1 MIDDLMTLWWW
12 RTTCRWSRDMNTSLS
27 SYLDVTLSTWIQIV
41 DQTWMFQP
49 KSPFQ
54 IFSSFT
60 LLALWGNR
68 RETKARDEIKI
79 KAVFHNT
86 FVFRFWKYIA
96 SSTFHH
102 PMTWWAC
109 FWRCFWWQ
117 CNEPLSPSQ
126 SQCWGIHISKITL
139 QPKSKSK
146 KANIFTS
153 SITTTIIII
162 ISDDSS
168 PTTICL
174 IVLNTWLHTP
184 HIGLVHSR
192 CNSVKKMFYV
202 QEFSNQAFTR

>member
-1 MIDDLMTLWWW
+1 MTLWWWW

-41 DQTWMFQP
+41 DQTWMFKP
-49 KSPFQ
+49 KSHFQ

-60 LLALWGNR
+60 LLALWSNR

-96 SSTFHH
+96 SPTFHH

-146 KANIFTS
+146 EANIFYQFHNHQHHHHHPWWF
-153 SITTTIIII
+153 ITHRHLSYCAKYLVTYTTHRPC
-162 ISDDSS
+162 SLS
-168 PTTICL
+168 L
-174 IVLNTWLHTP
+174 
-184 HIGLVHSR
+184 
-192 CNSVKKMFYV
+192 
-202 QEFSNQAFTR
+202 

>member
-1 MIDDLMTLWWW
+1 MAMIDDLMTLWWW

-96 SSTFHH
+96 PSIFHH
-102 PMTWWAC
+102 PINDLMSM
-109 FWRCFWWQ
+109 F
-117 CNEPLSPSQ
+117 L
-126 SQCWGIHISKITL
+126 
-139 QPKSKSK
+139 
-146 KANIFTS
+146 
-153 SITTTIIII
+153 
-162 ISDDSS
+162 
-168 PTTICL
+168 
-174 IVLNTWLHTP
+174 
-184 HIGLVHSR
+184 
-192 CNSVKKMFYV
+192 KMFLMAV
-202 QEFSNQAFTR
+202 QRAFVSLTIPMLRNSHFKNHTTAEIKIQRGQHFLPVP